1 MFFYLLIPVVLT
13 AACGFLLTP
22 QAGHRARFGPF
33 LSICTTVLF
42 LMLAGIC
49 NLLFAGTIVWYAAC
63 AAGPGRL
70 FCKRAACRGKAL
82 RTLSSF
88 PRVFSVFLCGGWRYA
103 PFISGTGLS
112 IRSGTSMAFGG
123 LIIRIFLKAIPFTIH
138 TVSFCPP
145 PLTRRPLHCFIIFF
159 RFCPRFLRGAY
170 LLCRWAYSHCM
181 CRVPSGH
188 YNVAAQAGCQCVRFL
203 MVPLFFCPF
212 PLTQTPISQYIPMC
226 CAGLCSA
233 HA

>member
-13 AACGFLLTP
+13 AACGFLLTHKLGTAP
-22 QAGHRARFGPF
+22 AFGPF

-63 AAGPGRL
+63 AA
-70 FCKRAACRGKAL
+70 AL
-82 RTLSSF
+82 AVYFAKSGLQGQSASHATFF
-88 PRVFSVFLCGGWRYA
+88 PRVFSVFLCGGWRYV

-123 LIIRIFLKAIPFTIH
+123 LIIRIFLKAIPFYNSHRIILST
-138 TVSFCPP
+138 

-159 RFCPRFLRGAY
+159 RFLPPLSQRRT
-170 LLCRWAYSHCM
+170 
-181 CRVPSGH
+181 PS
-188 YNVAAQAGCQCVRFL
+188 
-203 MVPLFFCPF
+203 VPL
-212 PLTQTPISQYIPMC
+212 
-226 CAGLCSA
+226 GLFSLHVPRA
-233 HA
+233 FWALQRGGTGRLPVRSVF